1 MVLQEI
7 ISPSSKDFILK
18 TNTRDLKSLLE
29 SRVKQLFGV
38 EFHILPCQTT
48 DESVDSDLE
57 NLERYESF
65 QWIRV
70 VCEENPELL
79 DQAKV
84 FYFIET

>member
-18 TNTRDLKSLLE
+18 TNSRDLKSLLA

-38 EFHILPCQTT
+38 DFQILPCQTSDECVDT
-48 DESVDSDLE
+48 DLA
-57 NLERYESF
+57 NLEKFESL

-70 VCEENPELL
+70 VSQENPELL

-84 FYFIET
+84 PYLI